1 MDARIVVASQSFG
14 ARYQGLVYSQL
25 RRMLQPGE
33 TIEECTIIRPREPDF
48 LREHMLGLLDGSPRP
63 AAFIGLS
70 LRPDPQTVAD
80 FHAAGIPVVLIDE
93 EVEGAS
99 TVACDNLAGGHLA
112 GEHLVRT
119 GRKAVA
125 VVSGPPSHYNAALR
139 VKGLAQA
146 LSEHGLSL
154 APELVLEAPT
164 YVRTDGEAAMDRLRK
179 EHRKVDAV
187 FCAAGD
193 TCALGVMAVAR
204 EAHMKIPEQLAII
217 GYDDIP
223 LAAISDPPL
232 STIRQPMDAIAREA
246 HRLVSQCREEIL
258 ARPARSF
265 VEPSLILRR
274 SA

>member
-14 ARYQGLVYSQL
+14 ARYQGLVFSQL

-33 TIEECTIIRPREPDF
+33 AVEECTIVRPREPDF
-48 LREHMLGLLDGSPRP
+48 LREHMLALLASSPRP
-63 AAFIGLS
+63 AALIGLS

-80 FHAAGIPVVLIDE
+80 FHAAGVPVVLIDE

-99 TVACDNLAGGHLA
+99 TVACDNLAGGYLA
-112 GEHLVRT
+112 GQHLVRT
-119 GRKAVA
+119 GRRTIA
-125 VVSGPPSHYNAALR
+125 VVSGPASHYNAALR
-139 VKGLAQA
+139 VKGLAKA
-146 LSEHGLSL
+146 LGEHHLAL
-154 APELVLEAPT
+154 APELVLEAPS

-179 EHRKVDAV
+179 EHRAVDAV

-193 TCALGVMAVAR
+193 TCALGVLSVAR
-204 EAHMKIPEQLAII
+204 EARLKIPEQLAII

-232 STIRQPMDAIAREA
+232 STVRQPMDAIAREA
-246 HRLVSQCREEIL
+246 HRLVSQCKDEIL
-258 ARPARSF
+258 VRPARSF
-265 VEPSLILRR
+265 VEPTLVLRR